1 MKIRYIRGLTGE
13 ERSLRSSWEVSGL
26 ENKFRS
32 TFDKIY
38 AEEELKEKTA
48 DFLSKEIRRR
58 KPAGR
63 IFRQRLIGAC
73 AAFAVFLF
81 ISGLSYFTPNAYVD
95 MDVNPS
101 ISLTLNRY
109 GRVLEAWPRIMMTA
123 RLSCGMWMSGISP
136 GIRPWNG
143 CWMK

>member
-1 MKIRYIRGLTGE
+1 MKADTAVEIAGILKKSENTVYTWLDWGRKELKKQLGGE
-13 ERSLRSSWEVSGL
+13 WI

-81 ISGLSYFTPNAYVD
+81 ISGLSYFTP
-95 MDVNPS
+95 M
-101 ISLTLNRY
+101 L
-109 GRVLEAWPRIMMTA
+109 
-123 RLSCGMWMSGISP
+123 MWI
-136 GIRPWNG
+136 
-143 CWMK
+143 WM